1 LGGKRKFNGI
11 WVLIMTQQIDI
22 FTKFYNSLEKIHSI
36 MDVRLEN
43 DLHLDYFFKKNVF
56 VPVFFNSDYENNKVE
71 HTEIIL
77 RHTSGIFLYIN
88 KKEDLKVFKI
98 IYKPDQLEEVKFFI
112 NSLKK
117 LKNGNNNART

>member
-1 LGGKRKFNGI
+1 MGGKRKFNGI

>member
-1 LGGKRKFNGI
+1 
-11 WVLIMTQQIDI
+11 MTQQIDI